1 MIDLREALS
10 KLSAFDNEL
19 EVNSAY
25 DYDDDWFL
33 FEALKKGVE
42 VDYDAPFY
50 AVNKADGRV
59 TAFTPAEDF
68 DAFFDCIDNR
78 KLSIQ

>member
-1 MIDLREALS
+1 MIGVKE
-10 KLSAFDNEL
+10 AFDRLAKSDPEL
-19 EVNSAY
+19 DIKSAY
-25 DYDDDWFL
+25 DYDDNWFL
-33 FEALKKGVE
+33 FEALQKGVE

-59 TAFTPAEDF
+59 AAFTPAEDF
-68 DAFFDCIDNR
+68 EAFFDCIHNR